1 MDVLL
6 WFSGRKW
13 RGIIHDKIE
22 MSSVYIVAQDVQ
34 SQWKLMNNESSGCWF
49 KIDSQTQTNPFWLD
63 DLHIAG
69 YSYFSILCEMAENH
83 IVADILIC
91 I

>member
-1 MDVLL
+1 MFCCDSVAENEVAL
-6 WFSGRKW
+6 SMT
-13 RGIIHDKIE
+13 KIE

-34 SQWKLMNNESSGCWF
+34 SQWKLMNNESSGCWL

-69 YSYFSILCEMAENH
+69 YSYFSILWLKT
-83 IVADILIC
+83 VLIC
-91 I
+91 M